1 MWLKLE
7 LVCSKCCSEPYSVA
21 RSLCESLCRCLSVI
35 IFKGRTRADTG
46 QKQAY
51 RIVVKLKVQAMVS
64 TGCKIGI
71 GDD

>member
-1 MWLKLE
+1 MP
-7 LVCSKCCSEPYSVA
+7 CGVA
-21 RSLCESLCRCLSVI
+21 RSFPESLCRCLSVI
-35 IFKGRTRADTG
+35 IFKARTRADTG

>member
-1 MWLKLE
+1 MS
-7 LVCSKCCSEPYSVA
+7 CGVA
-21 RSLCESLCRCLSVI
+21 RSLCESLYWYLSVI
-35 IFKGRTRADTG
+35 IFKARTRADTG

-51 RIVVKLKVQAMVS
+51 RIVVKLKDKAMVS

>member
-1 MWLKLE
+1 M
-7 LVCSKCCSEPYSVA
+7 
-21 RSLCESLCRCLSVI
+21 SVI
-35 IFKGRTRADTG
+35 IFKGRTRTDTG

>member
-1 MWLKLE
+1 MS
-7 LVCSKCCSEPYSVA
+7 CGVA
-21 RSLCESLCRCLSVI
+21 RSLCESLRRCLSVI
-35 IFKGRTRADTG
+35 ISKVSTRADTG